1 MFRSKVNSQ
10 GAGWQKSL
18 FIYLFIYFNKKKRS
32 FEKLEFNERNLEHDF
47 KIWNAVI

>member
-18 FIYLFIYFNKKKRS
+18 FIYFNKKKS
-32 FEKLEFNERNLEHDF
+32 FEKLEFNEKNWENDF